1 MKEHDINYNGVL
13 MTVRGVYYKACEGIW
28 LDPDEPHEFN
38 CLEVNIEGID
48 IMKLLSDDIITE
60 IENQVLTENY

>member
-1 MKEHDINYNGVL
+1 MEEHDINYNGVP
-13 MTVRGVYYKACEGIW
+13 MTVKGVYYESYSGTW
-28 LDPDEPHEFN
+28 LEPIDEHEFN

-48 IMKLLSDDIITE
+48 IMQLLADDIITE